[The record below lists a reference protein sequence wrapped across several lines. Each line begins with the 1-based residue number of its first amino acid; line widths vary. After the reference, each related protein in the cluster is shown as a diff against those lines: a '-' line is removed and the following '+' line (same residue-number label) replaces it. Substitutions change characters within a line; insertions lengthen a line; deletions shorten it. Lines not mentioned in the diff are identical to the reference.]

1 MANSID
7 GTYDS
12 SLLAQTIYVRLGAA
26 EGAVYVGGAA
36 TVDVGMH
43 GFNGASRRRFG
54 LHCRGARLGRLDNG
68 VPKRA
73 FLPYGTE
80 AALDA
85 LVLESTI
92 TIDGVVWKVKKKV
105 PEQVT

>member
-12 SLLAQTIYVRLGAA
+12 TYLAQTIYVRLGAP
-26 EGAVYVGGAA
+26 EGAVYVAGAGTA
-36 TVDVGMH
+36 DIALH

-54 LHCRGARLGRLDNG
+54 IHCRGAKLSRLDAG
-68 VPKRA
+68 VVKRA

-85 LVLESTI
+85 LELESSI
-92 TIDGVVWKVKKKV
+92 TIGGVAWRVKGKV
-105 PEQVT
+105 PEQVV